1 MIIYYIDDYNVY
13 TDDAHAKTMVV
24 IMNMPMHVSI
34 ASRVMQCVAIVPT
47 DSGLTHAPLGRRVQL
62 IVGSRLLATCVRAA
76 YTTQDS
82 TRQHNRQQR
91 EQTAVSSQQG
101 DNDNEKT
108 QIIFG

>member
-1 MIIYYIDDYNVY
+1 MIIYYIDDG
-13 TDDAHAKTMVV
+13 HAKTMVV
-24 IMNMPMHVSI
+24 IMNIHVSI
-34 ASRVMQCVAIVPT
+34 ASRVAMPT
-47 DSGLTHAPLGRRVQL
+47 DSGLIHAPLRRRVQL